1 MKVISCLNLKSIALF
16 TEIILKEDVENIKY
30 IAKSINIDGEV
41 LFRIKVSLAHPVDLY
56 ALMDLTGSM
65 GTHKRNLG
73 IAAQAIADALKTK
86 TDIYRFAYGSFRDKP
101 RLPFGSSKHF

>member
-1 MKVISCLNLKSIALF
+1 M
-16 TEIILKEDVENIKY
+16 KEDVENIKY
-30 IAKSINIDGEV
+30 ITKSINIDGEV

-101 RLPFGSSKHF
+101 RLPFGSSKHFKNLFKHDLRIFLLNDKGNS

>member
-1 MKVISCLNLKSIALF
+1 MKVISCLNLKSIPLF
-16 TEIILKEDVENIKY
+16 TEILKEDVENINY
-30 IAKSINIDGEV
+30 ITKSINIDGEV

-101 RLPFGSSKHF
+101 RLPFGSSKQF

>member
-1 MKVISCLNLKSIALF
+1 MKD
-16 TEIILKEDVENIKY
+16 DVENLKY
-30 IAKSINIDGEV
+30 ITKSINTDGEV